1 MSDEVN
7 APKALPPPEQAPRPT
22 AKRDLVPVVYGAGF
36 VILAAGLVWLWR
48 NPAEPPASGAMA
60 ALEQRLARLE
70 QRPPP
75 APAPAVDIRPLEAR
89 LAALEQRP
97 LPAAPDLRP
106 LDTRLHALEQ
116 RSPPD
121 IRPLESRLSALEQR
135 PLPDVAGLAT
145 RVDALAGRQDA
156 LSARAQGI
164 EAVGIA
170 RQDAAET
177 RLAALEQ
184 AAARLRELT
193 VRIDTL
199 ALRLGKAEDAAR
211 QVPALSE
218 RAARLAR
225 LQAAQAALE
234 DGRKLG
240 EMPGAPAA
248 LARFASVAPPTE
260 AALRLAF
267 PAAARAAAEASVP
280 PTSDAPLLDRVWTR
294 AQSLVTVRQG
304 DRVLVGDPA
313 AGVLARAKRALD
325 AGDLAGAVAALG
337 DLSGPAA
344 QAMAAWRADA
354 QALLGARAALAEM
367 AAKI

>member
-48 NPAEPPASGAMA
+48 NPAEPPASSAMA

-97 LPAAPDLRP
+97 LPPAPDLRP
-106 LDTRLHALEQ
+106 WEARLHALEQ

-121 IRPLESRLSALEQR
+121 TRPLEARLSALEQR
-135 PLPDVAGLAT
+135 PLPDVVGLAT

-170 RQDAAET
+170 RQDAAEG
-177 RLAALEQ
+177 RLGALEQ
-184 AAARLRELT
+184 SAVRAKALETRIETLERRLTAAEIVT
-193 VRIDTL
+193 
-199 ALRLGKAEDAAR
+199 G

-225 LQAAQAALE
+225 LQSAQAALE

-240 EMPGAPAA
+240 DIPGAPAA
-248 LARFASVAPPTE
+248 LARFANTAPPTE
-260 AALRLAF
+260 AMLRLAF
-267 PAAARAAAEASVP
+267 PAAARAASEASVP
-280 PTSDAPLLDRVWTR
+280 PTGDAPLLERMWTR
-294 AQSLVTVRQG
+294 AQSVVTVRQG

-313 AGVLARAKRALD
+313 AGVLARAKRALE

-337 DLSGPAA
+337 DLQGPAVA
-344 QAMAAWRADA
+344 AMAAWRADA
-354 QALLGARAALAEM
+354 QALLAARAALAEL